1 MRIRKIEKSNNR
13 KVEQTK
19 NEKFRIPETDISKS
33 REIEKLEN
41 RKSRNQKIE
50 N

>member
-1 MRIRKIEKSNNR
+1 MRIRKIKMKIEKWKNR
-13 KVEQTK
+13 K
-19 NEKFRIPETDISKS
+19 NA
-33 REIEKLEN
+33 EIEKLGNPGIKKLRN